1 MLKKQKSFSYLK
13 MEKLFA
19 FFIYHHFSSV
29 KKMLYI
35 PTQID
40 LLSENALY

>member
-1 MLKKQKSFSYLK
+1 MLKSK
-13 MEKLFA
+13 KLFLFKNGKA
-19 FFIYHHFSSV
+19 FCFFYIPSFFFS

-35 PTQID
+35 PAQID